1 MNDILLCML
10 LVIIIFCKSFFVYVP
25 NKMISQTSIFQAF
38 AVFLSGS
45 LKGVVLLNLYCVALI
60 FYGEEK

>member
-1 MNDILLCML
+1 
-10 LVIIIFCKSFFVYVP
+10 
-25 NKMISQTSIFQAF
+25 MISQTSIFQAF